1 MPFLTAENGPEAGTR
16 YDLKDGE
23 YILGRHPDCDIVID
37 VGAVSRHH
45 CKVIRQIGVCFVEDL
60 TSRNGT
66 YLNDDAIN
74 ARQPL
79 GHRDKIRVCDVV
91 FTFYSDRRSDSNSS
105 HDDSSYRAVLVDDDP
120 EDTKGG
126 STIMSKLDVVTSR
139 SSSGGSVQLA
149 ASPEAKLNALIEITQ
164 SLGKALSLD
173 KVLPQVLDSLFR
185 IFVQADRGFIGLLN
199 EQGQLVPRWTKLRRA
214 DSDETIRISRTIA
227 NQILETKE
235 AILSADATSDS
246 RFDMSQSIA
255 DFRIR
260 SMLCAPLLD
269 SDGNPI
275 GMLQIDTMD
284 QRQKFQE
291 EDLELL
297 VSAASQAAIAIDNA
311 QLHESALKR
320 RTLERD
326 LELAHDVQHAFLPMC
341 APDVEGYDFFD
352 YYQAADQVGGD
363 YYDYQMLADGRLA
376 VVVADVVGHGIA
388 AAMLMAKLS
397 AEAGICLAKEANP
410 AIAVTTLNHRLCELR
425 LDRFV
430 TLVIAVL
437 DTQTHEVTI
446 VSAGHM
452 PPIIRRAVGTIEEPG
467 KEEAGVPLG
476 IVDGMEYRQ
485 CSVQLQPG
493 ESLTLYT
500 DGLDEAANKD
510 GKQYSIARMKEQI
523 SASDG
528 SPAQIGKSILEDVRK
543 HLNGG
548 PQDDDMCLVS
558 MRRM

>member
-16 YDLKDGE
+16 YDLADGE
-23 YILGRHPDCDIVID
+23 HILGRHPDCDVVID

-45 CKVIRQIGVCFVEDL
+45 CKVIRRSDGCYLEDL
-60 TSRNGT
+60 RSRNGT
-66 YLNDDAIN
+66 YLNDEVIEGTKALKHHD
-74 ARQPL
+74 RV
-79 GHRDKIRVCDVV
+79 RVCDVV
-91 FTFYSDRRSDSNSS
+91 FTFYLEATSTL
-105 HDDSSYRAVLVDDDP
+105 DDSSYRAVMV
-120 EDTKGG
+120 EDSDEQTKTPG
-126 STIMSKLDVVTSR
+126 STIMSKLDVVTQR
-139 SSSGGSVQLA
+139 SGSKAVQLT

-199 EQGQLVPRWTKLRRA
+199 DDGQLVPRWTKLRRE

-227 NQILETKE
+227 NEVLNTKE
-235 AILSADATSDS
+235 AILSADAASDS

-260 SMLCAPLLD
+260 SVLCAPLLD

-275 GMLQIDTMD
+275 GMLQIDTVD

-311 QLHESALKR
+311 QLHEEALQR

-326 LELAHDVQHAFLPMC
+326 LKLAHDVQHAFLPRSE
-341 APDVEGYDFFD
+341 PDIVGYDFFD

-363 YYDYQMLADGRLA
+363 YYDYLRLTDGRLA

-397 AEAGICLAKEANP
+397 AEVGFCLASNASP
-410 AIAVTTLNHRLCELR
+410 DSAVTVLNQRLYDLR

-430 TLVIAVL
+430 TLVVAVL
-437 DTQTHEVTI
+437 DVQSHNVTI

-452 PPIIRRAVGTIEEPG
+452 PPIYRRANGEIEEPG
-467 KEEAGVPLG
+467 KSDAGLPLG
-476 IVDGMEYRQ
+476 ILDGRDYQ
-485 CSVQLQPG
+485 QSVLEFEQG
-493 ESLTLYT
+493 ASLTLYT
-500 DGLDEAANKD
+500 DGLDEATD
-510 GKQYSIARMKEQI
+510 GSGKQYSIERMKRQI
-523 SASDG
+523 RDSDG
-528 SPAQIGKSILEDVRK
+528 APTSIGESILEGVRG
-543 HLNGG
+543 HLDGRR
-548 PQDDDMCLVS
+548 QDDDMCLVCL
-558 MRRM
+558 RRR